1 VPKLRATM
9 VLHGRPVLR
18 LRIHYGVTCM
28 STIIPFM
35 RISLKDSAAIR
46 NIHGTSLFVRNVR
59 LRPANRL
66 LMFV

>member
-1 VPKLRATM
+1 
-9 VLHGRPVLR
+9 
-18 LRIHYGVTCM
+18 M